1 MPRKNK
7 KKKNYGAVLVIAVII
22 LIIGLL
28 SLFLNLIGFDSSQTI
43 ISNKNV
49 ETTLVIVKN
58 LLSIDGLKFI
68 FGKTVDN
75 FRNFEPLV
83 LLIISVIGVGICEK
97 SGFLSTIFQP
107 LRRVKLNIIIFLT
120 IFVGVIGTVVGDNS
134 YIFLIPLVGSMYKY
148 IGKNPI
154 LGIFSVFLGITVG
167 YGTGLVVNYTDYNL
181 SEMTQLAARVSVDSS
196 FDYNLFS
203 NIYIMIVSTFVITFI
218 LTILIEKFLVTKI
231 NKRYVIDE
239 EEQELVIDKKAKRK
253 TFLISLVYI
262 FLILYMILPIKMP
275 GAGILLDNSADRYM
289 DKLFG
294 SNSAFNNGLP
304 IILTALLMIWGYVYG
319 RLSGNIK
326 DSHEFSLGLSKNF
339 ENLGF
344 MFVLMFFISELTAII
359 DWTNIGTVF
368 ASKIIELVG
377 SLQLSGILLIIIFFI
392 AVVLMSILLPDTVA
406 KWNIASPVIV
416 PLFMQS
422 NITPAFTQFIFRV
435 ADGVGKAFTPIY
447 VYYIIMLAFLEKYRT
462 NEKNQISIF
471 GILKDL
477 FPIILIM
484 AITWLILIV
493 IWYVMNLPIGINTIT
508 TL

>member
-304 IILTALLMIWGYVYG
+304 IILTALLI
-319 RLSGNIK
+319 
-326 DSHEFSLGLSKNF
+326 
-339 ENLGF
+339 
-344 MFVLMFFISELTAII
+344 
-359 DWTNIGTVF
+359 
-368 ASKIIELVG
+368 
-377 SLQLSGILLIIIFFI
+377 QLSGLVNTFLP
-392 AVVLMSILLPDTVA
+392 VVS
-406 KWNIASPVIV
+406 
-416 PLFMQS
+416 
-422 NITPAFTQFIFRV
+422 
-435 ADGVGKAFTPIY
+435 
-447 VYYIIMLAFLEKYRT
+447 
-462 NEKNQISIF
+462 
-471 GILKDL
+471 
-477 FPIILIM
+477 
-484 AITWLILIV
+484 
-493 IWYVMNLPIGINTIT
+493 
-508 TL
+508 